1 MHRFVASF
9 AGIGLLPAR
18 LRGDHA
24 GAGTV
29 GSLAAA
35 IIAWAID
42 GSLLV
47 DLALI
52 AAAIA
57 LSLWAAAPFAAGGE
71 DPGWVVIDEVA
82 GTFVATAGLAG
93 WPLLAGLV
101 VFRLADIWKAVPG
114 VGRAERL
121 PGALGVT
128 ADDLVA
134 GCYGL
139 AAGLI
144 LAWIS

>member
-1 MHRFVASF
+1 VHRFVASF
-9 AGIGLLPAR
+9 AGVGFIPSR
-18 LRGDHA
+18 LRGSHG
-24 GAGTV
+24 GAGTA
-29 GSLAAA
+29 GSLVAAVL
-35 IIAWAID
+35 AWLID
-42 GSLLV
+42 GSLIV
-47 DLALI
+47 DLVLI
-52 AAAIA
+52 VAAVV
-57 LSLWAAAPFAAGGE
+57 LSLWAAAPFATGGR

-101 VFRLADIWKAVPG
+101 VFRIADIVKAVPG

-139 AAGLI
+139 AAGL
-144 LAWIS
+144 LVAWIS